1 MSESITESAE
11 KALCKIYRQQV
22 ENQKI
27 DLSLNTP
34 VKDFQK
40 RIRILNNQY
49 PWDMEKLCER
59 WGI

>member
-1 MSESITESAE
+1 MNAE
-11 KALCKIYRQQV
+11 IALCKIYRQ
-22 ENQKI
+22 NQKL

-34 VKDFQK
+34 VKDLQK

-49 PWDMEKLCER
+49 PYDMEKLCER

>member
-1 MSESITESAE
+1 MNAE
-11 KALCKIYRQQV
+11 KALCKIYRQSA
-22 ENQKI
+22 ENQKL

-49 PWDMEKLCER
+49 PYDMEKLCER

>member
-1 MSESITESAE
+1 MNAE
-11 KALCKIYRQQV
+11 IALCKIYRQQV

-49 PWDMEKLCER
+49 PYDMEKLCER

>member
-1 MSESITESAE
+1 MNAE
-11 KALCKIYRQQV
+11 IALCKIYRQQV
-22 ENQKI
+22 ENQKL

-40 RIRILNNQY
+40 RLRILNNQY

>member
-1 MSESITESAE
+1 MSQLSDTAE

-27 DLSLNTP
+27 YLSLNTP

-49 PWDMEKLCER
+49 PYDMEKLCEVH
-59 WGI
+59 GI